1 MSALVR
7 MGKAFRARPKS
18 AIAVLVLI
26 GLAVTAAF
34 VRVGSSGA
42 PDLPTTEVTRGQFV
56 DALEIRGDI
65 RPLKSIV
72 LSAPMQSGDLQIVK
86 LAKNGSLVK
95 QGDIVVEFDASTLR
109 RTMQEKQSELKQ
121 AEAEIQ
127 QSTAQ
132 SRITQEQ
139 NATELMRSKYNVQRA
154 SLDLSKGDTV
164 SRIENEQARL
174 KLRDSEQKQQE
185 LQAKITSD
193 ATSGESDLASK
204 QRKRE
209 KALFDF
215 QRAERGIQNLQLR
228 APAAG
233 MVNVLTNYRA
243 SGPWGGQ
250 QVEFRE
256 GDRAWPGAAI
266 MELPDLSSVHLQARL
281 DEADRSRLRVGQQAT
296 IRIEAIPGREF
307 KATIERISVLAKVD
321 YSSGWPPTRN
331 FELGLVLDEIDP
343 KIRPGM
349 SAVARIATDLV
360 PNVLLVPAESIFQRD
375 GHPIVYKL
383 DGGEF
388 VEQQVQVARRGKD
401 QAIVEKGVAPGE
413 RVATRKPA
421 AEMIRRKR

>member
-1 MSALVR
+1 MSPLGPIVR
-7 MGKAFRARPKS
+7 RFRTRPKS

-42 PDLPTTEVTRGQFV
+42 PDLPTSDVTRGQFV

-86 LAKNGSLVK
+86 LAKNGSFVK
-95 QGDIVVEFDASTLR
+95 PGDMVVEFDASTLR

-127 QSTAQ
+127 QATAQ
-132 SRITQEQ
+132 ARITQEQ

-154 SLDLSKGDTV
+154 TLDLSKGDTV
-164 SRIENEQARL
+164 SRIENEQAKL
-174 KLRDSEQKQQE
+174 TLRDSQQKQQE

-193 ATSGESDLASK
+193 ATSGESDLSSK
-204 QRKRE
+204 KRKRE
-209 KALFDF
+209 KALFDL
-215 QRAERGIQNLQLR
+215 QRAERGIEHLQLR

-256 GDRAWPGAAI
+256 GDRAWPGANI
-266 MELPDLSSVHLQARL
+266 MELPDLSSVHLEARL
-281 DEADRSRLRVGQQAT
+281 DEADRSRLHVGQEAK

-331 FELGLVLDEIDP
+331 FELGLVLAEIDP

-349 SAVARIATDLV
+349 SAVARIATDVV
-360 PNVLLVPAESIFQRD
+360 PDVLLVPSEAIFQRD
-375 GHPIVYKL
+375 GHPVVYRL
-383 DGGEF
+383 DGSEF
-388 VEQQVQVARRGKD
+388 AEQEVQVSRRGKD
-401 QAIVEKGVAPGE
+401 QAIVAGGVAPGDH
-413 RVATRKPA
+413 VATRKPA
-421 AEMIRRKR
+421 AEMIRRKK